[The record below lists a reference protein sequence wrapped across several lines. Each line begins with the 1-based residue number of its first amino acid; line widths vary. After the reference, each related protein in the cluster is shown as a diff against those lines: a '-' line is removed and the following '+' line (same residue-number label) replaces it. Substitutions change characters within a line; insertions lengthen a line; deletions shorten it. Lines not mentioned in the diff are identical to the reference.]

1 MISMEIHVNLWGV
14 LSEQNVNRFP
24 IHRNSWIVNLW
35 GVLSEQ
41 NVNWFPIHG
50 NSWIVNLWGMLSEQ
64 NVNWFPIHGN
74 SWIVNLWGNMNNY
87 FDEESQNTNK
97 GLHHS
102 YHTALSGWK
111 LFYIYEHVLMPL
123 IVNWVIDQWIVPI
136 VFASGIPLL
145 PCSYAYCHDLHGNS
159 WIVNL
164 WGVLSEQNVNRF
176 LIHGNS
182 WIVNL
187 WGALSQQ
194 NVNRFPIHGN
204 SWIVNLWGMLSQQ
217 NVNRFT
223 IHGNSWIVNLWG
235 NMNNYF
241 DEESQNTNKELHHS
255 HHTALSGWKTF
266 LHLWTCTNVV
276 NNKLSYWSM
285 NCAHSLCQWYSII
298 AVQLRVLPWSPRK
311 FMNR

>member
-1 MISMEIHVNLWGV
+1 M

-24 IHRNSWIVNLW
+24 I
-35 GVLSEQ
+35 
-41 NVNWFPIHG
+41 
-50 NSWIVNLWGMLSEQ
+50 
-64 NVNWFPIHGN
+64 
-74 SWIVNLWGNMNNY
+74 
-87 FDEESQNTNK
+87 
-97 GLHHS
+97 
-102 YHTALSGWK
+102 
-111 LFYIYEHVLMPL
+111 
-123 IVNWVIDQWIVPI
+123 
-136 VFASGIPLL
+136 
-145 PCSYAYCHDLHGNS
+145 HGNS

-187 WGALSQQ
+187 WGMLSQQ

-217 NVNRFT
+217 NVNRFP
-223 IHGNSWIVNLWG
+223 IHGNSWIVNLWS

-266 LHLWTCTNVV
+266 LHLWTCSNAV

-298 AVQLRVLPWSPRK
+298 AVQLRVLPWSPWKFTLICEACYLNKMSIGSRSTEIHELLVCEACYLNK
-311 FMNR
+311 MSIGSRSTEIHESLICEACYLNKMSIGSQSTEIHESLICEATWITTSTKNPKTPTKNCTTHTIPPCLDAKPLTFMNMF